1 MRPIKEY
8 KLYKAPRVTWGS
20 SRPKIDN
27 DVNNINE
34 VSNTKNWRILAAKC
48 DFVNLNKMLDTDP
61 KVNTA

>member
-48 DFVNLNKMLDTDP
+48 DLVNLNIMLNTNST
-61 KVNTA
+61 VNTT